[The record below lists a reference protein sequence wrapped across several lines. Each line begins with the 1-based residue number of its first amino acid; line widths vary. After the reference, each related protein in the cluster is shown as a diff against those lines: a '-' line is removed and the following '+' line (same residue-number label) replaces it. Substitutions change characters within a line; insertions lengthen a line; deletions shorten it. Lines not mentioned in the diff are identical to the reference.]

1 MNRLA
6 ESFHPW
12 AKYFYTDPRQ
22 VMPEMYVGSATVFA
36 LVRFESIFGVMDG
49 HDHKHRDDHLT
60 TGGGH

>member
-1 MNRLA
+1 
-6 ESFHPW
+6 
-12 AKYFYTDPRQ
+12 
-22 VMPEMYVGSATVFA
+22 MPEMYVGSATVFA